1 MTEVTFYQLTQT
13 TLEKTLPKLLEKAYQ
28 AAERVVVYA
37 ESEDRLDQLDHSLW
51 TYAQLSFLPHAT
63 YKDTDADL
71 QPIWLTNKVENP
83 NNSDILVVLDGAEV
97 QDVSGFRK
105 CFDVFE
111 GVTAA
116 SVEAA
121 DQRVQKAQQKGCRV
135 IFWQQSENGQW
146 KQRAN
151 V

>member
-63 YKDTDADL
+63 HKDADIDL
-71 QPIWLTNKVENP
+71 QPILLTNKPENP
-83 NNSDILVVLDGAEV
+83 NKSDILVVLDGADV

-105 CFDVFE
+105 CFDIFE

-116 SVEAA
+116 SIEAA
-121 DQRVQKAQQKGCRV
+121 EQRLRNVQQKGHKV

-146 KQRAN
+146 KQRPN